1 MPDTTLVRDVM
12 TPKVMTLRADQAIGD
27 AADEMAAHKYGAM
40 PVVDECGEAP
50 RAAARR
56 RLHRVGSACARADVH
71 QPPRRLVSAPGSHVD
86 EELRKVAGSTVG
98 EVMEEHPLTI
108 APDDTLEDLATAMH
122 ETEESHVPVVD
133 ANGMLVGIVAR
144 GDIVRF
150 IARTT

>member
-27 AADEMAAHKYGAM
+27 AADEMATHKYGAM
-40 PVVDECGEAP
+40 PVVDDAGKLLGLLRDEDFIVSEA
-50 RAAARR
+50 
-56 RLHRVGSACARADVH
+56 RVHVPTYISLLG
-71 QPPRRLVSAPGSHVD
+71 VSVQLPSHVD

-108 APDDTLEDLATAMH
+108 TPDDTLEDLATLMH
-122 ETEESHVPVVD
+122 EKEESHVPVVD

-150 IARTT
+150 ISRTT

>member
-27 AADEMAAHKYGAM
+27 AADEMATHKYGAM
-40 PVVDECGEAP
+40 PVVDDAGKLLGLLRDEDFIVSEA
-50 RAAARR
+50 
-56 RLHRVGSACARADVH
+56 RVHVPTYISLLG
-71 QPPRRLVSAPGSHVD
+71 VSVQLPSHVE

-98 EVMEEHPLTI
+98 EVMEDHPLTI
-108 APDDTLEDLATAMH
+108 TPDDTLEDLATAMH
-122 ETEESHVPVVD
+122 EKEESHVPVVD

>member
-12 TPKVMTLRADQAIGD
+12 TSKVMTLRADQAIGA

-40 PVVDECGEAP
+40 PVIDDAGKLLGLLRDEDFIVSEA
-50 RAAARR
+50 
-56 RLHRVGSACARADVH
+56 RVHVPTYISLLG
-71 QPPRRLVSAPGSHVD
+71 VSVQLPSHVD

-108 APDDTLEDLATAMH
+108 TPDDTLEDLATAMH

>member
-27 AADEMAAHKYGAM
+27 AADEMATHKYGAM
-40 PVVDECGEAP
+40 PVVDDAGKLLGLLRDEDFIVSEA
-50 RAAARR
+50 
-56 RLHRVGSACARADVH
+56 RVHVPTYISLLG
-71 QPPRRLVSAPGSHVD
+71 VSVQLPSHVD
-86 EELRKVAGSTVG
+86 EELRKVAGSKVG

-122 ETEESHVPVVD
+122 ETEESHVPVID

-150 IARTT
+150 ISRTT

>member
-40 PVVDECGEAP
+40 PVVDGAGKLLGLLRDEDFIVSEA
-50 RAAARR
+50 
-56 RLHRVGSACARADVH
+56 RVHVPTYISLLG
-71 QPPRRLVSAPGSHVD
+71 VSFQLPSHVD

-108 APDDTLEDLATAMH
+108 TADDTLEDLATVMH